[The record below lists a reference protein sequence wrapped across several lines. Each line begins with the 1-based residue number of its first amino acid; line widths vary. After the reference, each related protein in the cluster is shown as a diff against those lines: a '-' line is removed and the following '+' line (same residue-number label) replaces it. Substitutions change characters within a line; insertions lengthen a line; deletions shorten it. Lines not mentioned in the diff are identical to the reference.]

1 MPKEHSSSRRKRF
14 AIWLPVALLLLF
26 GAYQTVMYVVRRQVD
41 GRIAAVVGKP
51 LFDFELTDR
60 DGRVFRSRELRGK
73 VVVLNFFRSKCA
85 GCVAERDAVR
95 ALVDRVDPAEVRVLG
110 VMMDAVQG
118 FTTEVTEKTLRAF
131 DYRHP
136 VLMADAA
143 FMDAFHG
150 SGWSHVTPVTYIVDR
165 EGVVRASLRGHQ
177 ELATFLEAL
186 PAGSLK

>member
-95 ALVDRVDPAEVRVLG
+95 ALVGGQRRKAEDLCEGRDQDDGDLEIQDQQETNVVEPEATTRVFHRSNEEVGTRHEEEAQG
-110 VMMDAVQG
+110 ESSPSASEGRSRGKRNHHATDAG
-118 FTTEVTEKTLRAF
+118 
-131 DYRHP
+131 RH
-136 VLMADAA
+136 
-143 FMDAFHG
+143 
-150 SGWSHVTPVTYIVDR
+150 
-165 EGVVRASLRGHQ
+165 
-177 ELATFLEAL
+177 
-186 PAGSLK
+186 K